1 MYSSGIIFS
10 TLVLCAFAAPQFQP
24 QFGQQMPVSKN
35 AEKMLKKCLILFQK
49 IEILEMFVENLS
61 RK

>member
-35 AEKMLKKCLILFQK
+35 AEKMLKK
-49 IEILEMFVENLS
+49 MFDFIPKN
-61 RK
+61 

>member
-10 TLVLCAFAAPQFQP
+10 TLVVCAFAAPQFQP

-35 AEKMLKKCLILFQK
+35 VEKKCLILFQN
-49 IEILEMFVENLS
+49 IQISEIFV
-61 RK
+61 KT

>member
-35 AEKMLKKCLILFQK
+35 IQNLKKMFDLFQK
-49 IEILEMFVENLS
+49 IQISEIFV
-61 RK
+61 KT